1 MANSGRYLEV
11 NKKLND
17 LVYLTVSLTGQ
28 GSVMAKNKR
37 GGVIEL
43 ERPGCKSKSTTY

>member
-1 MANSGRYLEV
+1 MKLTR
-11 NKKLND
+11 KLND

-37 GGVIEL
+37 GGVVEL